1 MAHPKYMT
9 EPIILVNEP
18 YELTFIFPDWA
29 NGNEPTRKQYVIGKN
44 KDGTIGH
51 TSYIGEGTSLR
62 KGHIYADRDTVK
74 AMTSCIVYEDEG
86 TFGSAGLLHNGN
98 HHKIKLKGFVKAVED
113 RNYHKKYTTMMLVGE
128 EPYYKEAE
136 SMMKARME
144 ELFGGE
150 IPPNVRVMA
159 V

>member
-1 MAHPKYMT
+1 MT

-29 NGNEPTRKQYVIGKN
+29 NGNEPTRKQYVLGKN

-51 TSYIGEGTSLR
+51 TTTIGEGTSLR
-62 KGHIYADRDTVK
+62 EGLKYADHDTAK

-98 HHKIKLKGFVKAVED
+98 HHKIKLKGFVKAVEQ
-113 RNYHKKYTTMMLVGE
+113 RNYHKKYTTMLSVGE
-128 EPYYKEAE
+128 DTFYKEAE
-136 SMMKARME
+136 AMMKERME
-144 ELFGGE
+144 KLFGGE
-150 IPPNVRVMA
+150 LPPNVRVIG